1 MARTRPLPTPT
12 TDETPTPSPAASR
25 SSPATLLQRAAQH
38 YRPHSLTT
46 LRISTG
52 LVFLCFGVL
61 KLIPSASPA
70 EHIAAQATT
79 KLTLGLLPP
88 HILLPALAT
97 AEICIGLALLT
108 GILLRH
114 ALAAFYLH
122 MTGVFASL
130 FLLPDA
136 MWHHGAPTL
145 EGQYVLKNIVL
156 IAACLAVT
164 ADELTRR

>member
-1 MARTRPLPTPT
+1 MARTRPIPAPR
-12 TDETPTPSPAASR
+12 TDDTPTPPPAALRSR
-25 SSPATLLQRAAQH
+25 PASLLHRAAAH
-38 YRPHSLTT
+38 YRPRSLAA

-52 LVFLCFGVL
+52 LIFLCLGAL

-70 EHIAAQATT
+70 EYIAIQAAT
-79 KLTLGLLPP
+79 KLTFGLLPP

-97 AEICIGLALLT
+97 AEICIGTALLT
-108 GILLRH
+108 GILLRY

-122 MTGVFASL
+122 MSGVFASL

-156 IAACLAVT
+156 IAACLAIT
-164 ADELTRR
+164 ADELTPR

>member
-1 MARTRPLPTPT
+1 MARTRPLPTPR
-12 TDETPTPSPAASR
+12 TDETTTPSPAASR
-25 SSPATLLQRAAQH
+25 RGPASFFHRAAEH
-38 YRPHSLTT
+38 YGPRSLAV

-52 LVFLCFGVL
+52 LIFLCFGTL

-70 EHIAAQATT
+70 EHIAVQATT

-88 HILLPALAT
+88 HVLLPALA
-97 AEICIGLALLT
+97 AVEICIGIALLT
-108 GILLRH
+108 GVLLRY
-114 ALAAFYLH
+114 ALVAFYLH

-136 MWHHGAPTL
+136 MWHHGSPTL

-164 ADELTRR
+164 ADELTLR

>member
-1 MARTRPLPTPT
+1 MARTRPLPTPR
-12 TDETPTPSPAASR
+12 TDETLTPLPAASPR
-25 SSPATLLQRAAQH
+25 SRATLLHRAAEY
-38 YRPHSLTT
+38 YRPRSVAA

-52 LVFLCFGVL
+52 LIFLCFGAL

-70 EHIAAQATT
+70 EHIAVQATT

-108 GILLRH
+108 GILLRY

-136 MWHHGAPTL
+136 MWHHGTPTL

-164 ADELTRR
+164 ADELTTR

>member
-1 MARTRPLPTPT
+1 MARTRPIPTPRPDT
-12 TDETPTPSPAASR
+12 TSTPSPAALR
-25 SSPATLLQRAAQH
+25 RSPASLLQRAAAH
-38 YRPHSLTT
+38 YRPRSLAA

-52 LVFLCFGVL
+52 LIFLCFGAL

-70 EHIAAQATT
+70 EHIAVQAAA
-79 KLTLGLLPP
+79 KLTFGLLPP

-97 AEICIGLALLT
+97 AEICIGIALMT
-108 GILLRH
+108 GILLRY
-114 ALAAFYLH
+114 ALAAFHLH

-156 IAACLAVT
+156 ITACLAVT
-164 ADELTRR
+164 ADELTPR